1 MAGTLSVQKIQG
13 LATSA
18 TPTVVEVSSG
28 HALHTNTLK
37 GTTTAGS
44 INVQGEGSNT
54 TNLQQGLHKHWGT
67 FGMDDGAIDDSLNM
81 SSTTDIAGGQYN
93 VNITTAMANTNFAV
107 DFMPLY
113 VNGNG
118 TSIVKYNNSGL
129 TNGVTTTAAGLYT
142 WRTDTGATVDPT
154 FVHSFIVGDL
164 A

>member
-1 MAGTLSVQKIQG
+1 MSTIFADKFKNTSGGNNVKVNQLSGID
-13 LATSA
+13 
-18 TPTVVEVSSG
+18 
-28 HALHTNTLK
+28 
-37 GTTTAGS
+37 TAGS
-44 INVQGEGSNT
+44 ITVQGEGTNT

-67 FGMDDGAIDDSLNM
+67 FGMDDGAIDDSFNM
-81 SSTTDIAGGQYN
+81 TSTTDIAGGQYN

-118 TSIVKYNNSGL
+118 TSIVKYNNTGL

>member
-1 MAGTLSVQKIQG
+1 MSRVVVNEIQAKVGNDISFNDAAKID
-13 LATSA
+13 
-18 TPTVVEVSSG
+18 
-28 HALHTNTLK
+28 TLK
-37 GTTTAGS
+37 GKTTAGS
-44 INVQGEGSNT
+44 INVQGENTNT

-67 FGMDDGAIDDSLNM
+67 FGMDDGAIDDSFNM
-81 SSTTDIAGGQYN
+81 TSTTDIAGGQYN
-93 VNITTAMANTNFAV
+93 VNITTAMANTSFAV

-142 WRTDTGATVDPT
+142 WRTDTGSTVDPT

>member
-1 MAGTLSVQKIQG
+1 MSRVVVNEIQAKVGNDISFNDAAKID
-13 LATSA
+13 
-18 TPTVVEVSSG
+18 
-28 HALHTNTLK
+28 TLK
-37 GTTTAGS
+37 GKTTAGS
-44 INVQGEGSNT
+44 ITVQGENTNT

-67 FGMDDGAIDDSLNM
+67 FGMDDGAIDDSFNM
-81 SSTTDIAGGQYN
+81 TSTTDIAGGQYN

-118 TSIVKYNNSGL
+118 TSIVKYNNTGL

>member
-1 MAGTLSVQKIQG
+1 MSRVVVNEIQAKVGNDISFNDAAKID
-13 LATSA
+13 
-18 TPTVVEVSSG
+18 
-28 HALHTNTLK
+28 TLK
-37 GTTTAGS
+37 GKTTAGS
-44 INVQGEGSNT
+44 ITVQGEGANT

-67 FGMDDGAIDDSLNM
+67 FGMDDGAIDDSFNM
-81 SSTTDIAGGQYN
+81 TSTTDIAGGQYN

-118 TSIVKYNNSGL
+118 TSIVKYNNTGL

-142 WRTDTGATVDPT
+142 WRTDTGSTVDPT

>member
-1 MAGTLSVQKIQG
+1 MSRVVVNEIQAKVGNDISFNDAAKID
-13 LATSA
+13 
-18 TPTVVEVSSG
+18 
-28 HALHTNTLK
+28 TLK
-37 GTTTAGS
+37 GKTTAGS
-44 INVQGEGSNT
+44 ITVQGEGTNT

-67 FGMDDGAIDDSLNM
+67 FGMDDGAIDDSFNM
-81 SSTTDIAGGQYN
+81 TSTTDIAGGQYN

-118 TSIVKYNNSGL
+118 TSIVKYNNTGL

-142 WRTDTGATVDPT
+142 WRTDTGSTVDPT

>member
-1 MAGTLSVQKIQG
+1 MPSQIKVDEIKNVAGQYKIK
-13 LATSA
+13 
-18 TPTVVEVSSG
+18 
-28 HALHTNTLK
+28 TNVLE
-37 GTTTAGS
+37 GQTTAGS
-44 INVQGEGSNT
+44 ITVQGEGTNT

-67 FGMDDGAIDDSLNM
+67 FGMDDGAIDDSFNM
-81 SSTTDIAGGQYN
+81 TSTTDIAGGQYN

-118 TSIVKYNNSGL
+118 TSIVKYNNTGL

-142 WRTDTGATVDPT
+142 WRTDTGSPVDPT

>member
-1 MAGTLSVQKIQG
+1 MTGQINVNKI
-13 LATSA
+13 AART
-18 TPTVVEVSSG
+18 
-28 HALHTNTLK
+28 
-37 GTTTAGS
+37 GTTITIDTGDALD
-44 INVQGEGSNT
+44 VTLVKGEGAAT
-54 TNLQQGLHKHWGT
+54 TNLKQGLHKHWGT

-118 TSIVKYNNSGL
+118 TSIVKYNNTGL

-142 WRTDTGATVDPT
+142 WRTDTGSPVDPT

>member
-1 MAGTLSVQKIQG
+1 
-13 LATSA
+13 
-18 TPTVVEVSSG
+18 
-28 HALHTNTLK
+28 
-37 GTTTAGS
+37 
-44 INVQGEGSNT
+44 
-54 TNLQQGLHKHWGT
+54 
-67 FGMDDGAIDDSLNM
+67 MDDGAIDDSFNM
-81 SSTTDIAGGQYN
+81 TSTTDIAGGQYN

-118 TSIVKYNNSGL
+118 TSIVKYNNTGL

-142 WRTDTGATVDPT
+142 WRTDTGSPVDPT

>member
-1 MAGTLSVQKIQG
+1 MSRVVVNEIQAKVGNDISFNDAAKID
-13 LATSA
+13 
-18 TPTVVEVSSG
+18 
-28 HALHTNTLK
+28 TLK
-37 GTTTAGS
+37 GKTTAGS
-44 INVQGEGSNT
+44 INVQGENTNT

-67 FGMDDGAIDDSLNM
+67 FGMDDGAIDDSFNM
-81 SSTTDIAGGQYN
+81 TSTTDIAGGQYN

-118 TSIVKYNNSGL
+118 TSIVKYNNTGL

>member
-1 MAGTLSVQKIQG
+1 MSRVVVNEIQAKVGNDISFNDAAKID
-13 LATSA
+13 
-18 TPTVVEVSSG
+18 
-28 HALHTNTLK
+28 TLK
-37 GTTTAGS
+37 GKTTAGS
-44 INVQGEGSNT
+44 ITVQGEGTNT
-54 TNLQQGLHKHWGT
+54 TNLQHGLHKHWGT
-67 FGMDDGAIDDSLNM
+67 FGMDDGAIDDSFNM
-81 SSTTDIAGGQYN
+81 TSTTDIAGGQYN

-118 TSIVKYNNSGL
+118 TSIVKYNNTGL